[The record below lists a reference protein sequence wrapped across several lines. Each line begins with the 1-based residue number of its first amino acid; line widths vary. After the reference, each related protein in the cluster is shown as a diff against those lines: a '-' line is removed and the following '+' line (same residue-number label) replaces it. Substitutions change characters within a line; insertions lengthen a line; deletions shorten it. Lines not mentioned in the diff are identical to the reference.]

1 MERPTKNLL
10 ELMRPDDR
18 KKMIERYKA
27 RIAPSEKKNK
37 ISNEMFLLADF
48 GIMFGWRAVMAVRN
62 NEITWEEM
70 YALLEAGH
78 KVQST
83 HELDDAIMTSTA
95 IGASFAKK
103 GEGQRIFNQGMKKHL
118 RRVEE

>member
-1 MERPTKNLL
+1 MKNLL
-10 ELMRPDDR
+10 DMMRPDDR
-18 KKMIERYKA
+18 QKMIERYQA
-27 RIAPSEKKNK
+27 RVAPSERKNK

-48 GIMFGWRAVMAVRN
+48 GLMFGWQAVEAVRN

-83 HELDDAIMTSTA
+83 HELDDAVMTTTA
-95 IGASFAKK
+95 IGTAFAKK
-103 GEGQRIFNQGMKKHL
+103 GQAQKNFNQGMRKHL
-118 RRVEE
+118 ERVQ

>member
-1 MERPTKNLL
+1 MKNLL
-10 ELMRPDDR
+10 ELMRPEDR
-18 KKMIERYKA
+18 KKMIERYQA
-27 RIAPSEKKNK
+27 RVAPSDKKNK

-48 GIMFGWRAVMAVRN
+48 GLMFGWQAVVAVRN

-83 HELDDAIMTSTA
+83 HELDDAVMTTTA
-95 IGASFAKK
+95 IGTAFAKK
-103 GEGQRIFNQGMKKHL
+103 GQAQKHFNQGMKKHL
-118 RRVEE
+118 ERVE